1 MRRKSD
7 WLFILLVLALCSNFS
22 CRPEPL
28 PFSDSGVVVVKFV
41 PVLNGET
48 VAFNR
53 GSTHNFEGQEITFD
67 EFKFYISNIA
77 LEDENGELT
86 DLSEIK
92 LIDFESL
99 QTSSFK
105 VGNLPLGIF
114 SKLQFDLGVP
124 PEENV
129 SAWDPEL
136 YGGEH
141 PLNNEAMYFHDADT
155 SGGSYKFI
163 DLVGFVDE
171 GGDPD
176 IFTYG
181 PGHNSI
187 FQKKRTILNRME
199 LTVES
204 PSNIEIEIDM
214 GLLLRNINPME
225 EPKIQQSNNKVLGR
239 RLMQNL
245 KSAFLGV

>member
-1 MRRKSD
+1 MRRKTD
-7 WLFILLVLALCSNFS
+7 WFFILLGLAFCSIFS

-28 PFSDSGVVVVKFV
+28 PFLDSGVVVVRFV
-41 PVLNGET
+41 PVLNGEI
-48 VAFNR
+48 VELNR
-53 GSTHNFEGQEITFD
+53 GTTHNLNGQQITFD

-105 VGNLPLGIF
+105 IGNLPLGTYN
-114 SKLQFDLGVP
+114 KLQFDLGVP

-129 SAWDPEL
+129 SAWDPDL

-141 PLNNEAMYFHDADT
+141 PLNDQSMYFQEV
-155 SGGSYKFI
+155 SSYKFI

-204 PSNIEIEIDM
+204 PSNIEIEVDM
-214 GLLLRNINPME
+214 ALLLRNINPID
-225 EPKIQQSNNKVLGR
+225 EPKIQQSNNITLGR

-245 KSAFLGV
+245 KSAFTGV